1 MTNSSSA
8 SSASSV
14 SRRRRSFQT
23 ARTGA
28 VYVALG
34 LASWFAGAGMVEAYV
49 RIQLG
54 GKTLH
59 HDNPNIV
66 MQLDPS
72 SFQGLDSEA
81 VRSAVQLSMA
91 QWNAVPRSALNF
103 TLGADVQNADYN
115 ASNHVIYYDSN
126 NSSGWFGG
134 GSMTVAITPIQYST
148 GDGSIQDID
157 VIFNG
162 RRWDFSTGIVPGD
175 FDIQDVLT
183 HELGHVAG
191 LDHSP
196 VHGSSMWPY
205 VSPGQWLHRSISEDD
220 KSGAVAAARQ
230 GGFAQIRGKLR
241 RTNSNPV
248 AGGAV
253 GAIRAQDGRL
263 AAVVLTAG
271 NGDWVI
277 KDLPPGDYHL
287 YSMPLEGV
295 TSSTELTGDGTV
307 ETDFGAVFHGGIA
320 SPHQIN
326 LSQGENLNVGN
337 IIVAAD
343 SAVRDN
349 FNHPLILER
358 GGPTQS
364 IYIPGVN
371 FNGGVGSMVE
381 FSPYIT
387 LGAVTSD
394 NTLFSAPVTVAPNC
408 PIGSYDIYI
417 SLANGEL
424 ECIPGAI
431 EVVEPAP
438 ELSNIS
444 ATEANVLGGEW
455 IEVYGDDFSEDSM
468 VLVGGRLSSDVRWQ
482 SSSLLRV
489 LTPRGDAGFCDVV
502 VQHPDGQED
511 RLEDALRYVAIPVYE
526 ELFPRA
532 GYLGGG
538 TRMRLVGS
546 GFSGGM
552 IVQVGGKS
560 ASYKLLSSSV
570 IEITTPPGDALGKVG
585 VRIENH
591 ECHVEEQPDLF
602 EYVDSEDPVIASF
615 TPRTGKRSGGTEVN
629 LFGENLTSGVQVR
642 FGVDP
647 ISVQGGRYAGGV
659 ERVSAAELRSRTPG
673 GSAGEFA
680 VVIEMPNGQGAI
692 SNTLF
697 SYQPSA
703 GGGGCGG
710 VVQGGAPGEPVDW
723 LPIALVTLWGWRISR
738 RQSPETKP
746 ARAR

>member
-1 MTNSSSA
+1 MTTSSSA
-8 SSASSV
+8 SSASSA
-14 SRRRRSFQT
+14 SRRRSPLQT

-28 VYVALG
+28 VYLVLG

-103 TLGADVQNADYN
+103 SLGADVQNADYN
-115 ASNHVIYYDSN
+115 ANNHVIYYDSN

-162 RRWDFSTGIVPGD
+162 QRWDFSTGIVPGD

-205 VSPGQWLHRSISEDD
+205 VSPGQWLHRSISDDD

-230 GGFAQIRGKLR
+230 GGFAQMRGKLR
-241 RTNSNPV
+241 RANSATV

-263 AAVVLTAG
+263 AAVVLTNS

-277 KDLPPGDYHL
+277 RDLPPGDYHL
-287 YSMPLEGV
+287 YALPLEGV
-295 TSSTELTGDGTV
+295 TSRAELTGDGTV
-307 ETDFGAVFHGGIA
+307 ETDFGAVFHGGIG

-326 LSQGENLNVGN
+326 LSQGETLNIGD
-337 IIVAAD
+337 IIVEAD

-371 FNGGVGSMVE
+371 FNNGVGSMIE

-394 NTLFSAPVTVAPNC
+394 NTLFSAPVTVSPDC
-408 PIGSYDIYI
+408 PLGSYDIYI
-417 SLANGEL
+417 ELANGEL

-431 EVVEPAP
+431 EVVDTAP
-438 ELSNIS
+438 VLSGLS
-444 ATEANVLGGEW
+444 TTEANVVGGEW
-455 IEVYGDDFSEDSM
+455 IEVYGDDFSEDAV
-468 VLVGGRLSSDVRWQ
+468 VLIGGRLSSDVRWQ
-482 SSSLLRV
+482 NSSTLRV
-489 LTPRGDAGFCDVV
+489 LTPKGDPGEADLV

-511 RLEDALRYVAIPVYE
+511 RLEDALRYIAIPVYE

-538 TRMRLVGS
+538 TRIRLVGS

-552 IVQVGGKS
+552 IVQIGGKS
-560 ASYKLLSSSV
+560 ASYRLLSSNV
-570 IEITTPPGDALGKVG
+570 IEITTPPGDALGAVS
-585 VRIENH
+585 VRIENQ
-591 ECHVEEQPDLF
+591 EGHVEEQPDLF
-602 EYVDSEDPVIASF
+602 EYVSSEDPDIASF

-629 LFGENLTSGVQVR
+629 LFGENLASGIQVR

-659 ERVSAAELRSRTPG
+659 ERISTAELRSRTPG

-680 VVIEMPNGQGAI
+680 VVIELPNGQGAI
-692 SNTLF
+692 SDTLF

-710 VVQGGAPGEPVDW
+710 VVQGGAPGEPIDW
-723 LPIALVTLWGWRISR
+723 LPIALVVLWGWRISR